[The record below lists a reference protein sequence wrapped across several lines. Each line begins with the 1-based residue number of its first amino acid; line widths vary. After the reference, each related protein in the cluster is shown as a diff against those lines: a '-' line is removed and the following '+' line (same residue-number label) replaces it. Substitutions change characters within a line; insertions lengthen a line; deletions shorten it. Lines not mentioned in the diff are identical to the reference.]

1 MDGEW
6 PEQYN
11 DLYNWLGLGYPG
23 GDNQAIQHNLGA
35 EVNGLPGAAAN
46 MGNNTNAAAAD
57 QGNGG
62 GQANGDQRAGT
73 RHFRRRH
80 TVAQI
85 QILEAYNS

>member
-6 PEQYN
+6 PEQYS
-11 DLYNWLGLGYPG
+11 DLYNWLVLGFPSG
-23 GDNQAIQHNLGA
+23 GNHVIQHDHGAEMDGPLGA
-35 EVNGLPGAAAN
+35 APN
-46 MGNNTNAAAAD
+46 MGNTNAAAAD

-62 GQANGDQRAGT
+62 GQANGDQREGT

-80 TVAQI
+80 TAEQI